1 MGEGL
6 YNCSDNDR
14 LQAFSDLSW
23 LRKNVE
29 VERVRCKGLYSFL
42 KPSRP
47 VYSLALNGAQ
57 LAFCYQL

>member
-29 VERVRCKGLYSFL
+29 VERVRCEGLYSFL

-47 VYSLALNGAQ
+47 VTA
-57 LAFCYQL
+57 